1 MSKRTGRRTTR
12 PQHILTVITCLVAG
26 LVYLVHTS
34 FELLADQR
42 RQDEAVQQA
51 DEDSI

>member
-26 LVYLVHTS
+26 LVYLFIH
-34 FELLADQR
+34 R